1 MRSNMADERL
11 SRLALAAFEK
21 EFVKQ
26 LDLDTVV
33 DRFYSSIQLQEFFC
47 NSQVRLNVIF

>member
-11 SRLALAAFEK
+11 SRLALVALEK

-33 DRFYSSIQLQEFFC
+33 DNFYSKHQITRIL
-47 NSQVRLNVIF
+47 L